1 MFKSLSF
8 VIVYIIILLMVPF
21 SFTSCARIK
30 TEFIDVDG
38 TSFSQTLL
46 VPPFSKL
53 AESASKMTYTWS
65 PMDGSVTVGQDTSGV
80 DTTGQIKGVTALLL
94 GLQGLIDSSRVE
106 YITPIPSVEPIL

>member
-1 MFKSLSF
+1 MFKLLCLIF
-8 VIVYIIILLMVPF
+8 VVAVC
-21 SFTSCARIK
+21 SSCARIK